1 MSEQDQE
8 SRNQRVITEF
18 RAGGG
23 RVGGFYAQMSLLLLR
38 TTGRRS
44 GRRHT
49 TPLTYLADGDRYVVV
64 AAAGGAAADPDWYRN
79 LVARPQVTVEVGQ
92 EEFEATALV
101 LAGDERA
108 EMFQRF
114 AAAQPVL
121 TRYQDMT
128 ARPIPVVALRRS
140 SSG

>member
-1 MSEQDQE
+1 MPEQDQE
-8 SRNQRVITEF
+8 SRDQRVISEF
-18 RAGGG
+18 RANGG
-23 RVGGFYAQMSLLLLR
+23 RVGGFYAQMSLLLLG
-38 TTGRRS
+38 TTGRRT
-44 GRRHT
+44 GRRRT
-49 TPLTYLADGDRYVVV
+49 TPLSYLADGDQYVVV

-79 LVARPQVTVEVGQ
+79 LVARPQVTVEVGH

-128 ARPIPVVALRRS
+128 ARPVPVIALIQSR
-140 SSG
+140 

>member
-8 SRNQRVITEF
+8 SRNQRVISEF
-18 RAGGG
+18 RASGG
-23 RVGGFYAQMSLLLLR
+23 RVGGFYAQMPLLLLG

-49 TPLTYLADGDRYVVV
+49 TPLTYLAVGDRYIVV

-79 LVARPQVTVEVGQ
+79 LLTRPQVTVEAGH

-128 ARPIPVVALRRS
+128 TRLIPVIALRRS
-140 SSG
+140 SAG